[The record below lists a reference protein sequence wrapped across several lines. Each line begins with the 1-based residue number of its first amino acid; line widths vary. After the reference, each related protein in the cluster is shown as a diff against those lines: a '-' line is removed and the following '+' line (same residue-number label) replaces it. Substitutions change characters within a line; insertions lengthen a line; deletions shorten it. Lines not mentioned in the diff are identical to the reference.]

1 MYDAIP
7 SQLSKN
13 ATRYSVSSVI
23 PGEKADRVTDIV
35 QMMEES
41 RVANIAYHTNDPN
54 VGLAL
59 TKDLQRYKMYAS
71 DTGLFIT
78 LAFKSKS
85 FTDNVIYQKLLSDK
99 LDANLGY
106 VYENVVAQML
116 KVSGKDLYYHTILK
130 LDGKGYYEIDFLLSD
145 GSKVSPIEVK
155 SSGYKAHT
163 SLDKFSEKYS
173 SRITHKYL
181 VYTKDLKKDGDTLCV
196 PIYMVPLLP

>member
-1 MYDAIP
+1 
-7 SQLSKN
+7 
-13 ATRYSVSSVI
+13 
-23 PGEKADRVTDIV
+23 
-35 QMMEES
+35 MMEES

-116 KVSGKDLYYHTILK
+116 KASGKDLYYHTILK

-173 SRITHKYL
+173 SRIAHKYL

-196 PIYMVPLLP
+196 PIIWYHYCPKPILSSISFHKSH